1 MTLSSYV
8 LDPVADIAVVGGA
21 RLGSSVAVDHLGNSV
36 EVVHLPDTDVVARS
50 VDNAVVARSVDN
62 AVVVLLVDNAVVVV
76 LLADNDVGVVNR
88 LDNTVE
94 EEVLADKVVG
104 MDPLGDMVAVD
115 GNTVLGTPHFAFV
128 VLMATLV
135 PDAYLGTDLDA
146 ASLVQESVGTALKHL
161 VGGLKRT
168 EAALLVLAGMAA

>member
-1 MTLSSYV
+1 MTLSSYVLMTLSSYV

-88 LDNTVE
+88 LDN
-94 EEVLADKVVG
+94 L
-104 MDPLGDMVAVD
+104 LRRR
-115 GNTVLGTPHFAFV
+115 
-128 VLMATLV
+128 
-135 PDAYLGTDLDA
+135 
-146 ASLVQESVGTALKHL
+146 SLLI
-161 VGGLKRT
+161 R
-168 EAALLVLAGMAA
+168 LLVWTPWGIWLLLMVILCWVLLILRLWC